1 MRRPNPGILT
11 MLPVLVFLLAGFVIP
26 ILVVALYSLMPPR
39 TFELTGSPTFTN
51 YATAFAEG
59 YWRPLMWSALGA
71 AATTLICLALAWP
84 TARALDRF
92 AGRWATLVTLLIA
105 LPIFISESVR
115 LFGLAL
121 FMMPGGGILAGSID
135 ALFGVSIGTI
145 LYTRLAALL
154 GLVYIH
160 FPFVLFPLLLG
171 VSLIPKDP
179 GRSRTRP
186 GRVRLAGI
194 PGDRSAAGGARRR
207 RRRLAVLRP
216 VPRGERGN
224 EHPGGT
230 GRNGDRQRDRATL
243 QLRPGLAAGRD
254 AHGADGPAYRRGRVS
269 RTAAHR
275 RGQPGRDDERTREIP
290 RSAHCRQP
298 GSCWC
303 SRSFTYR

>member
-1 MRRPNPGILT
+1 MRRLNPGILT
-11 MLPVLVFLLAGFVIP
+11 MLPVLAFLLAGFVIP

-171 VSLIPKDP
+171 VSLIPKDQVEAARDLGASGWQVFREIEAPLAAP
-179 GRSRTRP
+179 GAAVGALLCFVLSLGANAEMNILGGQAVTVIANAIEQRFNYAQDWPLGATLTVLTVLLTAAVVFPVLQRIDVDS
-186 GRVRLAGI
+186 LAG
-194 PGDRSAAGGARRR
+194 R
-207 RRRLAVLRP
+207 
-216 VPRGERGN
+216 
-224 EHPGGT
+224 
-230 GRNGDRQRDRATL
+230 
-243 QLRPGLAAGRD
+243 
-254 AHGADGPAYRRGRVS
+254 
-269 RTAAHR
+269 
-275 RGQPGRDDERTREIP
+275 
-290 RSAHCRQP
+290 
-298 GSCWC
+298 
-303 SRSFTYR
+303 

>member
-1 MRRPNPGILT
+1 MRRFNPGILT

-26 ILVVALYSLMPPR
+26 MLVVALYSLMPPR
-39 TFELTGSPTFTN
+39 TFDLTASPTIAN

-171 VSLIPKDP
+171 VSLIPKDQVEAARDLGASGWQVFREIEAPLAAP
-179 GRSRTRP
+179 G
-186 GRVRLAGI
+186 
-194 PGDRSAAGGARRR
+194 AAIGALLCFVLSLGANAEMNILGGQAVTVITNAIEQRFNYAQDWPLGATLTVLTVLLTAAVVFPVLQRIDVDSLARR
-207 RRRLAVLRP
+207 
-216 VPRGERGN
+216 
-224 EHPGGT
+224 
-230 GRNGDRQRDRATL
+230 
-243 QLRPGLAAGRD
+243 
-254 AHGADGPAYRRGRVS
+254 
-269 RTAAHR
+269 
-275 RGQPGRDDERTREIP
+275 
-290 RSAHCRQP
+290 
-298 GSCWC
+298 
-303 SRSFTYR
+303 

>member
-1 MRRPNPGILT
+1 MTRRLNPGILT
-11 MLPVLVFLLAGFVIP
+11 MLPVLAFLLAGFVIP

-39 TFELTGSPTFTN
+39 TFDLTASPTIAN

-92 AGRWATLVTLLIA
+92 AGRWATLVTVLIA

-121 FMMPGGGILAGSID
+121 FMMPGGGILAGSVD

-171 VSLIPKDP
+171 VSLIPKDQVEAARDLGASGWQVFREVEAPLAAP
-179 GRSRTRP
+179 G
-186 GRVRLAGI
+186 
-194 PGDRSAAGGARRR
+194 AAIGALLCFVLSLGANAEMNILGGQAVTVIANAIEQRFNYAQDWPLGATLTVLTVLVTAAVVFPVLRRIDVDSLARR
-207 RRRLAVLRP
+207 
-216 VPRGERGN
+216 
-224 EHPGGT
+224 
-230 GRNGDRQRDRATL
+230 
-243 QLRPGLAAGRD
+243 
-254 AHGADGPAYRRGRVS
+254 
-269 RTAAHR
+269 
-275 RGQPGRDDERTREIP
+275 
-290 RSAHCRQP
+290 
-298 GSCWC
+298 
-303 SRSFTYR
+303 

>member
-1 MRRPNPGILT
+1 MMRRFNPGILT
-11 MLPVLVFLLAGFVIP
+11 MLPVLAFLLAGFVIP

-39 TFELTGSPTFTN
+39 TFELTASPTFAN

-71 AATTLICLALAWP
+71 AATTLICLVLAWP
-84 TARALDRF
+84 TARALDRV

-171 VSLIPKDP
+171 VSLIPKDQVAAARDLGASGWQVFREIEAPLAAP
-179 GRSRTRP
+179 GAAVGALLCFVLSLGANAEMNILGGQAVTVIANAIEQRFNYAQDWPLGAALTVLTILLTAAVVFPVLKRID
-186 GRVRLAGI
+186 VDNLAG
-194 PGDRSAAGGARRR
+194 R
-207 RRRLAVLRP
+207 
-216 VPRGERGN
+216 
-224 EHPGGT
+224 
-230 GRNGDRQRDRATL
+230 
-243 QLRPGLAAGRD
+243 
-254 AHGADGPAYRRGRVS
+254 
-269 RTAAHR
+269 
-275 RGQPGRDDERTREIP
+275 
-290 RSAHCRQP
+290 
-298 GSCWC
+298 
-303 SRSFTYR
+303 

>member
-1 MRRPNPGILT
+1 MMRRPNPGILT

-26 ILVVALYSLMPPR
+26 IFVVALYSLMPPR
-39 TFELTGSPTFTN
+39 TFELTASPTIAN
-51 YATAFAEG
+51 YATAIAEG

-135 ALFGVSIGTI
+135 ALLGVSIGTI

-154 GLVYIH
+154 GLVYVH

-171 VSLIPKDP
+171 VSLIPKDQVEAARDLGASGWQVFREIEAPLAAP
-179 GRSRTRP
+179 GAAVGALLCFVLSLGANAEMNILGGQAVTVIANAIEQRFNYAQDWPLGATLTVLTVLLTAAVVFPVLQRIDVDS
-186 GRVRLAGI
+186 LAG
-194 PGDRSAAGGARRR
+194 R
-207 RRRLAVLRP
+207 
-216 VPRGERGN
+216 
-224 EHPGGT
+224 
-230 GRNGDRQRDRATL
+230 
-243 QLRPGLAAGRD
+243 
-254 AHGADGPAYRRGRVS
+254 
-269 RTAAHR
+269 
-275 RGQPGRDDERTREIP
+275 
-290 RSAHCRQP
+290 
-298 GSCWC
+298 
-303 SRSFTYR
+303 